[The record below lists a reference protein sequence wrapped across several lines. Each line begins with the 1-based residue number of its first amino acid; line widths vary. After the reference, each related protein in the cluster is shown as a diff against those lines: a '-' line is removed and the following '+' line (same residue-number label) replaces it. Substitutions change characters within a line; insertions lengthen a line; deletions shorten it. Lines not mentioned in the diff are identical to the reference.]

1 MKDVPIALAA
11 LTFDSNRSR
20 LTSQERRMLDHMLR
34 AESSKETARKLGLAV
49 STIKN
54 HRSRVLDKMMAA
66 NSANLLVIAA
76 YARAFLAQPI
86 PAE

>member
-11 LTFDSNRSR
+11 LTFDNNRQR
-20 LTSQERRMLDHMLR
+20 LTIKERRMLEHMLR

-54 HRSRVLDKMMAA
+54 LRSRVLGKMMAP
-66 NSANLLVIAA
+66 SSGSLLVIAA
-76 YARAFLAQPI
+76 YARAFLVQPAT
-86 PAE
+86 AE